1 MRRII
6 YKTANLKQEEKIKEK
21 LKEEAEALSLTI
33 NSQELFLEKLACKK
47 IDKEKEFVQH
57 CNLVDLQRVL
67 LLDLQENI
75 KKGREVLKNIQNKEK
90 KAKKK
95 YKEFSQDI
103 TIKEERINKR
113 LFYLN
118 MSYSNL
124 LLKKEKV
131 DTKFKITIKGEE
143 LKLAKLGILTEE
155 LKTGKSKLVKESG
168 ELKAIVDI
176 EKERL
181 LYLNSECECKI
192 KVIDSINS
200 KIESENKIS
209 EDIKSLIKKS
219 KEQKILL
226 DKEILGKKIVLEK
239 TVNSI
244 EKNKKELD
252 ELKLLT
258 LQISK
263 KEGSVKQLIIKAK
276 KIYQQAGINLN
287 V

>member
-57 CNLVDLQRVL
+57 CNLVDLQRGL

-168 ELKAIVDI
+168 ELKAIVGI

>member
-57 CNLVDLQRVL
+57 CNLVDLQRGL

-75 KKGREVLKNIQNKEK
+75 KKGKEVLKNIQNKEK

-239 TVNSI
+239 TVNST

>member
-57 CNLVDLQRVL
+57 CNLVDLQRGL

-239 TVNSI
+239 TVNST

>member
-90 KAKKK
+90 KVKKK
-95 YKEFSQDI
+95 YKEFLQDI
-103 TIKEERINKR
+103 TIKEEKINKR

-168 ELKAIVDI
+168 ELKAIVGI

-239 TVNSI
+239 TVNST

>member
-57 CNLVDLQRVL
+57 CNLVDLQRGL

-75 KKGREVLKNIQNKEK
+75 KKGKEVLKNIQNKEK

>member
-57 CNLVDLQRVL
+57 CNLVDLQRGL

>member
-57 CNLVDLQRVL
+57 CNLVDLQRGL

-75 KKGREVLKNIQNKEK
+75 KKRREVLKNIQNKEK
-90 KAKKK
+90 EAKRKF
-95 YKEFSQDI
+95 KEFLQDI

-168 ELKAIVDI
+168 ELKAIVGI

-239 TVNSI
+239 TVNST

>member
-57 CNLVDLQRVL
+57 CNLVDLQRGL

-75 KKGREVLKNIQNKEK
+75 KKGKEVLKNIQNKEK

-168 ELKAIVDI
+168 ELKAIVGI

>member
-168 ELKAIVDI
+168 ELKAIVGI

-239 TVNSI
+239 TVNST

>member
-57 CNLVDLQRVL
+57 CNLVDLQRGL

-75 KKGREVLKNIQNKEK
+75 KKGKEVLKNIQNKEK

-168 ELKAIVDI
+168 ELKAIVGI

-239 TVNSI
+239 TVNST

>member
-90 KAKKK
+90 KVKKK
-95 YKEFSQDI
+95 YKEFLQDI
-103 TIKEERINKR
+103 TIKEEKINKR

-168 ELKAIVDI
+168 ELKAIVGI

>member
-57 CNLVDLQRVL
+57 CNLVDLQRGL

-90 KAKKK
+90 KVKKK
-95 YKEFSQDI
+95 YKEFLQDI
-103 TIKEERINKR
+103 TIKEEKINKR

-168 ELKAIVDI
+168 ELKAIVGI

-239 TVNSI
+239 TVNST